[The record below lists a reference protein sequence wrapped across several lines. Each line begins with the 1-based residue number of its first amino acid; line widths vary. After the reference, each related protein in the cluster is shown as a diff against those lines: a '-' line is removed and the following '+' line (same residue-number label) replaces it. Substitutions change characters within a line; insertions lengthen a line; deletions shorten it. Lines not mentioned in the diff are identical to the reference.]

1 MNEEKQL
8 GEKNM
13 ILEVKNLIKRYG
25 EFLALDH
32 INFAIKEGEIFGLL
46 GPNGA
51 GKTTTISIIS
61 GLSNY
66 DGGEVKFLG
75 KEIKRNEMAAK
86 RELGIVPQEIALFE
100 DLTAFENLDYFGRLY
115 GLKGQLLKDRIEEAL
130 AFTGL
135 SDRRKDRPKGF
146 SGGMKR
152 RLNIA
157 CAILHHPKL
166 IIMDEPTVGIDP
178 QSRNH
183 ILESIKKLNNMGST
197 IIYTSHY
204 MEEVEELCTRIAI
217 VDQGRVIAQGS
228 KEELKSLVSSEE
240 RILMEVSSVNF
251 TIVEGI
257 KNIQNI
263 RECTANGN
271 QLEIVGKKGEQNV
284 SRIIQ
289 IISEAGIDILS
300 LNVEK
305 PSLESVFLTLT
316 GRSLRD

>member
-1 MNEEKQL
+1 
-8 GEKNM
+8 M
-13 ILEVKNLIKRYG
+13 ILEVKNLIKRYND
-25 EFLALDH
+25 FLAVDH
-32 INFAIKEGEIFGLL
+32 MNFAIKEGEIFGLL

-61 GLSNY
+61 GLTKY

-75 KEIKRNEMAAK
+75 KEVKRHEMDAK
-86 RELGIVPQEIALFE
+86 RQLGIVPQEIALFD
-100 DLTAFENLDYFGRLY
+100 DLTAYENLDYFGRLY
-115 GLKGQLLKDRIEEAL
+115 GLQGKLLKERIEEAL

-135 SDRRKDRPKGF
+135 SDRKKDRPKGF

-157 CAILHHPKL
+157 AAIMHHPKL

-183 ILESIKKLNNMGST
+183 ILQSIKELNRMGST

-204 MEEVEELCTRIAI
+204 MEEVEEICTRIAI
-217 VDQGRVIAQGS
+217 VDHGRVIAQGT
-228 KEELKSLVSSEE
+228 KEELTSLISAEE
-240 RILMEVSSVNF
+240 KLVLELSSVNY
-251 TIVEGI
+251 TMVEQI
-257 KNIQNI
+257 KKIQSV
-263 RECTANGN
+263 RESVAKGN
-271 QLEIVGKKGEQNV
+271 QLEVIGKKGQQLV
-284 SRIIQ
+284 SRVIHAVT
-289 IISEAGIDILS
+289 EAETEILS

-305 PSLESVFLTLT
+305 PSLEAVFLTLT

>member
-1 MNEEKQL
+1 ML
-8 GEKNM
+8 
-13 ILEVKNLIKRYG
+13 LEVKNLIKRYG
-25 EFLALDH
+25 DFLALDH
-32 INFAIKEGEIFGLL
+32 IGFSIEEGEIFGLL

-51 GKTTTISIIS
+51 GKTTTISILS
-61 GLSNY
+61 GLTPY
-66 DGGEVKFLG
+66 DGGEIKFLG
-75 KEIKRNEMAAK
+75 KEIRRNEMAVK

-100 DLTAFENLDYFGRLY
+100 DLTAYENLDYFGRLY
-115 GLKGQLLKDRIEEAL
+115 DLRGQQLRERIDEAL

-157 CAILHHPKL
+157 CAMLHHPKL

-183 ILESIKKLNNMGST
+183 ILQSIKALNRMGST

-204 MEEVEELCTRIAI
+204 MKEVEEICSRIAI
-217 VDQGRVIAQGS
+217 VDHGRVIAQGT
-228 KEELKSLVSSEE
+228 KEELTSLVSTEE
-240 RILMEVSSVNF
+240 KL
-251 TIVEGI
+251 IVELSAVHYTVVDRVKQI
-257 KNIQNI
+257 DSV
-263 RECTANGN
+263 RECTLQGN
-271 QLEIVGKKGEQNV
+271 QLEVIGRKGQQNA
-284 SRIIQ
+284 SRIIG
-289 IISEAGIDILS
+289 IISETDAEIIS
-300 LNVEK
+300 LHVEK